1 MSMFLSRT
9 SVQEQQVDLKQ
20 KLVTDS
26 EPREPQ
32 EDSNQNVPIPN
43 MSAQHCSTLGAFP
56 FDCKRL
62 KAMGKGLI
70 VMSSK
75 PRVLVMFGRES
86 RYF

>member
-1 MSMFLSRT
+1 
-9 SVQEQQVDLKQ
+9 VQEQQVDLKQ

-26 EPREPQ
+26 EPGE

-43 MSAQHCSTLGAFP
+43 MSAQHCSTLEAFP
-56 FDCKRL
+56 FDCKRF

-75 PRVLVMFGRES
+75 PRVLVMFGR
-86 RYF
+86 